1 MPRKVPEL
9 PRATV
14 WVDERGRIT
23 IPQYLREAAGIP
35 EGGWIE
41 IEAYPDLDECRYL
54 SIIKA

>member
-35 EGGWIE
+35 EGDG
-41 IEAYPDLDECRYL
+41 LR
-54 SIIKA
+54 